1 MESVKHSNPYL
12 RIQFGNAKLS
22 KLVGQVS
29 TPSGF
34 TCPGAKLCLTFTNRK
49 TRKVKRGKDGEV
61 YCYAAMM
68 EAYSPAYQA
77 IAWYNFELFQP
88 VYDDVEGM
96 LELYQESIDMA
107 PNLLIFRSG
116 VSGDVKTP
124 QQAEALYRLAQSRPK
139 VLFYAY
145 TKSVTFFDQ
154 WLNKEGEVLP
164 NFMVTCSLGGKYDD
178 LVLERGY
185 KYARI
190 VKDKAE
196 ADALGLELDH
206 DDTHAMQPGKSF
218 AQLVHGVQPKGSE
231 WGKYARANGY
241 NKDKKDPLLDV
252 KTYAVYKS
260 FLKRT
265 TPAPTDTRVNS

>member
-12 RIQFGNAKLS
+12 RVQFGNAKLS

-34 TCPGAKLCLTFTNRK
+34 TCPGAKLCLTYTNRK
-49 TRKVKRGKDGEV
+49 TRKVHQRGEIK
-61 YCYAAMM
+61 CYAAMI
-68 EAYSPAYQA
+68 EAYSPAYHA
-77 IAWYNFELFQP
+77 ITWHNFDLLQP
-88 VYDDVEGM
+88 IYDDVEGM
-96 LELYQESIDMA
+96 LELYQESIDMT

-124 QQAEALYRLAQSRPK
+124 QQAEALYRLAQSKPK

-154 WLNKEGEVLP
+154 WLNTQGEVLP

-190 VKDKAE
+190 CKDKAE
-196 ADALGLELDH
+196 ADALGLEVDH
-206 DDTHAMQPGKSF
+206 DDTHAMTPGPSF
-218 AQLVHGVQPKGSE
+218 AQLVHGQQPKGSE

-241 NKDKKDPLLDV
+241 NKKKKDPLLDV
-252 KTYAVYKS
+252 KTYEVYKE
-260 FLKRT
+260 FIKRT
-265 TPAPTDTRVNS
+265 TELSVT